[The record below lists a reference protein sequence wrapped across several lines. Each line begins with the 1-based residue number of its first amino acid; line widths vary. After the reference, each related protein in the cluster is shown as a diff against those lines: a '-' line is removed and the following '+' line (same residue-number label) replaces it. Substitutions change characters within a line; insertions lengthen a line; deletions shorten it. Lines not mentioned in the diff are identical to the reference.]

1 MLTSDLAL
9 IRGPAYFKL
18 YKNWLDYPD
27 EFADAFA
34 KTWFKLL
41 HRVLGPVSRYIGPE
55 ISEERFLWQDPLPKR
70 NNELEQGD
78 ASG

>member
-9 IRGPAYFKL
+9 IRGPAYLKL

-41 HRVLGPVSRYIGPE
+41 HRVLGPE